1 MVREPIEGVVYPP
14 ADLAAR
20 YRATGALTDDTLGAA
35 LHEAF
40 VRHASRTAL
49 VTPDVRLT
57 YRELDAITDRAAAA
71 LLRLGLRPLDR
82 VLLQIGNVAEFFT
95 AMYGCFKAGLVP
107 VCTLA
112 AHRDAEIGFL
122 GPFTQARAHIV
133 QGDDAKLDLVSFA
146 LDLRAKS
153 CVEHVIV
160 VRGTGRPGALS
171 LAALIARE
179 DAAEARRTIEA
190 LAVDP
195 WNVGIFQ
202 LSGGTTGLPKV
213 IPRFQNDYLYN
224 IRAMRDWARLD
235 RDTVAYWPL
244 PAVHNAAMIVFN
256 TPTHLAGGTVCV
268 QQAADPVA
276 FLSMIQRERVTYA
289 GGVLPIVVR
298 AVECERLPEFD
309 LSSVRQFISTNETPL
324 VEAKLKVPGYHIF
337 GMAEGL
343 CMLTRPEDPE
353 PVRMSMIGC
362 PISPWDEVRLVKPDS
377 EEPVAEG
384 EDGEFCCRGPYTLH
398 GYYRA
403 EEHNRKAFT
412 SDGLYRSGDLMRA
425 TRIGGTV
432 YYAFLGRLKDNVDRG
447 AEKIS
452 AEEVERFVG
461 EHAAVQNVAVVGMP
475 DPVFG
480 ERVCAYVI
488 LQPGVAAPAV
498 EELGAFLEKKGLAK
512 FKWPERI
519 EVVDNFPVTKVG
531 KVSKGLLREDIKA
544 KLKRE
549 QLLKTG

>member
-14 ADLAAR
+14 AELVAR
-20 YRATGALTDDTLGAA
+20 YRASGALTDDTLGAA
-35 LHEAF
+35 LHDAF

-57 YRELDAITDRAAAA
+57 YRALDELTDKAAAA

-95 AMYGCFKAGLVP
+95 VMYGCFKAGLVP

-133 QGDDAKLDLVSFA
+133 QGDDARLDLVSFA
-146 LDLRAKS
+146 LGMRAKS
-153 CVEHVIV
+153 GVEHVIV
-160 VRGTGRPGALS
+160 VRGQGRPGAVS
-171 LAALIARE
+171 LAALMERE
-179 DAAEARRTIEA
+179 NPAAARRTIEA
-190 LAVDP
+190 LAIDP

-213 IPRFQNDYLYN
+213 IPRFQNDYLAN
-224 IRAMRDWARLD
+224 IRAMRDWARID
-235 RDTVAYWPL
+235 HDTVAYWPL

-268 QQAADPVA
+268 QQAVDPVS

-289 GGVLPIVVR
+289 GGVLPVVVR
-298 AVECERLPEFD
+298 AVECERLSEFD

-324 VEAKLKVPGYHIF
+324 VESKLKVPGYHIF

-353 PVRMSMIGC
+353 PVRMTMIGC
-362 PISPWDEVRLVKPDS
+362 PISPWDEVRLVRPES
-377 EEPVAEG
+377 EELVAEG

-403 EEHNRKAFT
+403 EEHNRRAFT

-461 EHAAVQNVAVVGMP
+461 EHAAVQNVAVIGMP

-480 ERVCAYVI
+480 ERVCAYLI
-488 LQPGVAAPAV
+488 LKPGTAAPSI
-498 EELGAFLEKKGLAK
+498 EELGAFLEQKGLAK

-531 KVSKGLLREDIKA
+531 KVSKGLLRDDIKA

-549 QLLKTG
+549 QLLKTA